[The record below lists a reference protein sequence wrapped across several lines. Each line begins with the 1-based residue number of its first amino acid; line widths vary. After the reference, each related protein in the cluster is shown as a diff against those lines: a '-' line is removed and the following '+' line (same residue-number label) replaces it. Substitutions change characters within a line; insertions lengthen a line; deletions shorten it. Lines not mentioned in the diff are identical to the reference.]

1 MQVQAPLAQGMVCAP
16 QPYAVDAAVD
26 VLERGGN
33 AMDAAI
39 TAGLIQGVVSPHM
52 CGLGGYL
59 VATIHQPGSS
69 APESVDGPAV
79 AGSGT
84 TPDMWADRFE
94 RFGPTGWGYI
104 LRDQVN
110 DCGYTSICV
119 PGSVKA
125 LDHMHR
131 KWGSL
136 PWADLFEP
144 AADLAEGGWRMMDRT
159 ARVWQRWP
167 EAPGGISPLEVVQRN
182 PEASRIFLTETGKPP
197 LVNQPVSNPDHGTSL
212 RHVAKFGAE
221 DFYRGEMKERM
232 AADLEANGSFVTA
245 GDLEAYALPPSVPVC
260 GSFKGWDVSA
270 SAPPHG
276 GATVVAILNIM
287 ERLCTEPGLE
297 PDSPRYLYLLAMAMK
312 AAFAD
317 RNPHMADPEFEA
329 VPTDWMMDPARAD
342 HWVDIIQR
350 GDPIKVSFQPQGSKD
365 TTHVSVVDRQG
376 LCVSLTHSLGSASGV
391 VTPGMGFMYNNS
403 MVNFHPLPGH
413 PNSIAPGKGRTTGMS
428 PTIVTRGGLPRLI
441 LGAPGSTMIITSV
454 AQVLLNTLLWGMNV
468 KEAVDAPRLDCQGDL
483 IRMHAR
489 FPRQTVERVANMHP
503 AERTG
508 YSRGGFA
515 IVHAIA
521 IDEAGSVTGVAD
533 PGADGMAVAV

>member
-1 MQVQAPLAQGMVCAP
+1 MQVHAPLAQGMVCAP

-26 VLERGGN
+26 VLARGGN
-33 AMDAAI
+33 AMDATIA
-39 TAGLIQGVVSPHM
+39 AALVQGVVSPHM

-59 VATIHQPGSS
+59 VATVHPPGSS
-69 APESVDGPAV
+69 APESVDAPAV

-84 TPDMWADRFE
+84 TPDMWADRLE
-94 RFGPTGWGYI
+94 QLGPTGWGYI

-119 PGSVKA
+119 PGSVKG

-131 KWGSL
+131 QWGSR
-136 PWADLFEP
+136 PWADLFAP

-167 EAPGGISPLEVVQRN
+167 EAPGGVSPLEVVQRN
-182 PEASRIFLTETGKPP
+182 PEASRIFLNETGKPP
-197 LVNQPVSNPDHGTSL
+197 LVNQHVSNPDYGASL
-212 RHVAKFGAE
+212 RHVARHGAE
-221 DFYRGEMKERM
+221 DFYHGEMKKRM
-232 AADLEANGSFVTA
+232 AADLEANNSFVT
-245 GDLEAYALPPSVPVC
+245 GDDLEAYTLPPSVPVR
-260 GSFKGWDVSA
+260 GLFRGWDVSA

-287 ERLCTEPGLE
+287 ERLCAEPGLE

-317 RNPHMADPEFEA
+317 RNPHMADPEFAE
-329 VPTDWMMDPARAD
+329 VPTEWMMDPARAD
-342 HWVDIIQR
+342 HWAEVILH

-391 VTPGMGFMYNNS
+391 VTPGLGFMYNNS
-403 MVNFHPLPGH
+403 MVNFHPIPGH

-428 PTIVTRGGLPRLI
+428 PTIVTRGGLPRLV

-454 AQVLLNTLLWGMNV
+454 AQVLLNFLLWGMDV
-468 KEAVDAPRLDCQGDL
+468 TEAVGAPRLDCQGDN

-489 FPRQTVERVANMHP
+489 FPRQTVERVAHMHP
-503 AERTG
+503 VERTG

-521 IDEAGSVTGVAD
+521 IDETGSVTGAAD

>member
-26 VLERGGN
+26 VLARGGN
-33 AMDAAI
+33 AVDAAI
-39 TAGLIQGVVSPHM
+39 AAGLVQGVVSPHM

-59 VATIHQPGSS
+59 VATVYPPGSS
-69 APESVDGPAV
+69 APESVDAPAL

-94 RFGPTGWGYI
+94 SAGPTGWGYI

-119 PGSVKA
+119 PGSVKG

-131 KWGSL
+131 QWGSL
-136 PWADLFEP
+136 PWAELFEP

-167 EAPGGISPLEVVQRN
+167 EAPGGVSPLEVVQRN
-182 PEASRIFLTETGKPP
+182 PEASRIFLNESGKPP
-197 LVNQPVSNPDHGTSL
+197 LVNQHVSNPDYGTSL
-212 RHVAKFGAE
+212 RHVARHGAD
-221 DFYRGEMKERM
+221 DFYHGEMKKRM
-232 AADLEANGSFVTA
+232 AADLEANDSFVT
-245 GDLEAYALPPSVPVC
+245 GDDLEAYALPPSVPVR
-260 GSFKGWDVSA
+260 GSFRGWDVSA

-287 ERLCTEPGLE
+287 ERLCAEPGLE
-297 PDSPRYLYLLAMAMK
+297 PDAPRYLYLLAMAMK

-317 RNPHMADPEFEA
+317 RNPHMADPQFAEI
-329 VPTDWMMDPARAD
+329 PTEWMMDPARAD
-342 HWVDIIQR
+342 HWAEAILR

-391 VTPGMGFMYNNS
+391 VTPGLGFMYNNS
-403 MVNFHPLPGH
+403 MVNFHPIPGH

-428 PTIVTRGGLPRLI
+428 PTIVTRGGLPRLV

-454 AQVLLNTLLWGMNV
+454 AQVLLNSLLWGMNV
-468 KEAVDAPRLDCQGDL
+468 TEAVGAPRLDCQGDN

-489 FPRQTVERVANMHP
+489 FPRQTVERVAHLHP
-503 AERTG
+503 VERTG

-521 IDEAGSVTGVAD
+521 IDEAGSATGAAD